1 MIFWRILNKK
11 EISPKFFKIYKN
23 SSITLTMKLCIT
35 LSKRKKLKNEGNSIE
50 SFKLSKILKLHM
62 WYKKMEDEG
71 G

>member
-1 MIFWRILNKK
+1 
-11 EISPKFFKIYKN
+11 
-23 SSITLTMKLCIT
+23 MKLCIT